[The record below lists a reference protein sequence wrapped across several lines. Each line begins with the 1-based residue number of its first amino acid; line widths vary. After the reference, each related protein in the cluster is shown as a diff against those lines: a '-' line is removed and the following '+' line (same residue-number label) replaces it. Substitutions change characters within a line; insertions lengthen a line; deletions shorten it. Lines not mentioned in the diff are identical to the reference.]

1 MGQLE
6 MNTILSF
13 FSEVRLEFNKIIWPK
28 REEFLGSAI
37 VVCILIL
44 FFAVILGGMDAFI
57 GAVLKKLF

>member
-1 MGQLE
+1 

-13 FSEVRLEFNKIIWPK
+13 FSEVRVEFSKIIWPK
-28 REEFLGSAI
+28 RNEFLGSTI

-44 FFAVILGGMDAFI
+44 FFAVILGGMDAFF